1 MRAGRSLLAAIA
13 AAFLVLLALA
23 CLLAP
28 WLAPHAET
36 AIVGEPWASW
46 SASHRLGTDSLGRDM
61 ITRLLYGARNTIAIA
76 LVASLISFAIAV
88 VLAFAAATYRGWV
101 DQLLSRTVDVLM
113 SIPTLIFALVVLSAL
128 GSSVPVLIGTMVFLD
143 ATRFYRLAR
152 ALAVD
157 VMVLEFVET
166 ARLRGEGFWWF
177 LRREILPNVSAPL
190 LAELGLRFSFAAL
203 FLSSL
208 SFLGLGVQP
217 PAADL
222 GSMVKENVNAIAFG
236 LAVPLLPALL
246 LAAMTI
252 AVNVLVD
259 WHNRRDA
266 ARTAQPQ

>member
-1 MRAGRSLLAAIA
+1 MRGRRPILAALA
-13 AAFLVLLALA
+13 ATFLILLALA
-23 CLLAP
+23 AAFAP
-28 WLAPHAET
+28 WIAPHAET
-36 AIVGEPWASW
+36 AIAGDPWSPW
-46 SASHRLGTDSLGRDM
+46 SARHWLGTDSLGRDM
-61 ITRLLYGARNTIAIA
+61 VTRLLYGARNTIAIA
-76 LVASLISFAIAV
+76 LAASLLSFAIAV
-88 VLAFAAATYRGWV
+88 VLAFAAATYKGWV

-143 ATRFYRLAR
+143 TTRFYRLAR

-157 VMVLEFVET
+157 VMAFEFIET

-222 GSMVKENVNAIAFG
+222 GSMVKENVQAIAFG
-236 LAVPLLPALL
+236 LAVPLLPAGL

-252 AVNVLVD
+252 AVNLLVD

-266 ARTAQPQ
+266 ARMAQAR